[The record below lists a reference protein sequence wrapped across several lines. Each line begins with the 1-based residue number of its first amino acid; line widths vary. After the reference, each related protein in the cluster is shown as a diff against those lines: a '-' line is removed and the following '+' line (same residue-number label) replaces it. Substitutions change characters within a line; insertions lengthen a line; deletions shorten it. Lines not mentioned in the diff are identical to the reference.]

1 MRAGSYRSFIG
12 LRYVMSKR
20 RNRFISFISLLATLG
35 IALGVIVLITVLSV
49 VNGFERVLTEH
60 LVGMEAEAVVIGYD
74 DALAHWQELAA
85 LAQQHEDITG
95 VSPYVEATGMVT
107 FKEQMKGVMARGIL
121 PQTEAQVSFLAEKMI
136 AGELVALA
144 PGEYGIILGADL
156 LARLQAQPGD
166 KVTLVAPTA
175 RITPAGILPR
185 LKRFTVVG
193 VYDTDMYEFDSAVVF
208 IHLDDA
214 ARFFRTGGATGLRLK
229 TTDARQAPRL
239 SREAFRDLPGH
250 LVERLGIIDW
260 TQRHVNYFHSIQMTK
275 KMMFVILVLIVA
287 VAAFNII
294 STLMMMVTDKQ
305 ADIAVLRTLG
315 AAPADIMQ
323 IFIIQGAALG
333 GAGALLGGAGGV
345 GLALNID
352 TIVAALEHYL
362 QVQFLAPE
370 VYFISELPSDLYWT
384 DVAVIAGAAFAC
396 ALLATLYPAW
406 RAARTRPAA
415 ALRHE

>member
-1 MRAGSYRSFIG
+1 MAGSYRSFIG

-20 RNRFISFISLLATLG
+20 RNRFISFISLLAALG
-35 IALGVIVLITVLSV
+35 IALGVVVLITVLSV
-49 VNGFERVLTEH
+49 VNGFERALTEH

-74 DALAHWQELAA
+74 GALVHWQDVAALAH
-85 LAQQHEDITG
+85 QHEDITG
-95 VSPYVEATGMVT
+95 VSPYVESAGMVT
-107 FKEQMKGVMARGIL
+107 FKEQVKGVMARGIL

-136 AGELVALA
+136 AGELAALA

-166 KVTLVAPTA
+166 TVTLVAPAA

-193 VYDTDMYEFDSAVVF
+193 VYDTDMYEFDSAIVF
-208 IHLDDA
+208 THLDDA

-229 TTDARQAPRL
+229 TTDARRASRI
-239 SREAFRDLPGH
+239 SREAFRDVPAH
-250 LVERLGIIDW
+250 LSERLGVIDW

-294 STLMMMVTDKQ
+294 ATLMMMVTDKQ

-333 GAGALLGGAGGV
+333 GAGALLGVAGGV
-345 GLALNID
+345 ALALNID
-352 TIVAALEHYL
+352 TIVATLEHYL
-362 QVQFLAPE
+362 QVQFLSPE

-406 RAARTRPAA
+406 RAARTRPAE
-415 ALRHE
+415 ALRYE

>member
-1 MRAGSYRSFIG
+1 MAGSYRSFIG

-20 RNRFISFISLLATLG
+20 RNRFISFISLLAALG
-35 IALGVIVLITVLSV
+35 IALGVVVLITVLSV
-49 VNGFERVLTEH
+49 VNGFERALTEH

-74 DALAHWQELAA
+74 GALVHWQDVAALAH
-85 LAQQHEDITG
+85 QHEDITG
-95 VSPYVEATGMVT
+95 VSPYVESAGMVT
-107 FKEQMKGVMARGIL
+107 FKEQVKGVMARGIL
-121 PQTEAQVSFLAEKMI
+121 PQTEAQVSLLAEKMI
-136 AGELVALA
+136 AGELAALA
-144 PGEYGIILGADL
+144 PGAYVIILGADL

-166 KVTLVAPTA
+166 TVTLVAPAA

-193 VYDTDMYEFDSAVVF
+193 VYDTDMYEFDSAIVF
-208 IHLDDA
+208 THLDDA

-229 TTDARQAPRL
+229 TTDARRASRI
-239 SREAFRDLPGH
+239 SREAFRDVPGH
-250 LVERLGIIDW
+250 LSERLGVIDW

-294 STLMMMVTDKQ
+294 ATLMMMVTDKQ

-333 GAGALLGGAGGV
+333 GAGALLGVAGGV
-345 GLALNID
+345 ALALNID
-352 TIVAALEHYL
+352 TIVATLEHYL
-362 QVQFLAPE
+362 QVQFLSPE

-406 RAARTRPAA
+406 RAARTRPAE
-415 ALRHE
+415 ALRYE

>member
-1 MRAGSYRSFIG
+1 MNKPFGSYRLLIG

-20 RNRFISFISLLATLG
+20 RNRFISFISLISALS

-60 LVGMEAEAVVIGYD
+60 LVGMEAEATIIGYGD
-74 DALAHWQELAA
+74 SLRDWKDVADR
-85 LAQQHEDITG
+85 AQLHPG
-95 VSPYVEATGMVT
+95 VSSVAPYVESEGMVT
-107 FKEQMKGVMARGIL
+107 FGRQVKGVVARGIL
-121 PQTEAQVSFLAEKMI
+121 PEAEPQVSFLPEKMV
-136 AGELVALA
+136 AGGLDALA
-144 PGEYGIILGADL
+144 QGEFGIILGADL
-156 LARLQAQPGD
+156 LDLLQAQPGD
-166 KVTLVAPTA
+166 RVTLVSPSA

-193 VYDTDMYEFDSAVVF
+193 VYDTDMYEFDSAMVF

-214 ARFFRTGGATGLRLK
+214 IRFFRTGNPTGLRVK
-229 TTDARQAPRL
+229 TNDVMQAPRI
-239 SREAFRDLPGH
+239 SREAFRDVSGRYG
-250 LVERLGIIDW
+250 VIDW
-260 TQRHVNYFHSIQMTK
+260 TQRHVNYFHSIRMTK
-275 KMMFVILVLIVA
+275 KMMFVILVLIIA

-315 AAPADIMQ
+315 AAPRDIMK

-333 GAGALLGGAGGV
+333 SAGIILGVVGGI
-345 GLALNID
+345 GLAANID
-352 TIVAALEHYL
+352 TMAAAVEHYL
-362 QVQFLAPE
+362 QVKFLSPE
-370 VYFISELPSDLYWT
+370 VYFISELPSDLYWP
-384 DVAVIAGAAFAC
+384 DIFVIAVAAFAC

-406 RAARTRPAA
+406 RAARTQPAE